1 MFQTSRLRLRPAG
14 EPDLEITSEILSEA
28 AGCLV
33 GRGEP
38 LWRPDELA
46 LYYERAGFERH
57 SEGALGPFTFL
68 RYQKRLR

>member
-1 MFQTSRLRLRPAG
+1 MRAG
-14 EPDLEITSEILSEA
+14 EPDLEIASERLSEA
-28 AGCLV
+28 AGWLI

-38 LWRPDELA
+38 LWRLDELA

-68 RYQKRLR
+68 RHQKRLR